1 MSLQRQFAALRA
13 SGRMPSSLERYFAQ
27 LAGSGRGRGGIMPL
41 RRFQAALE
49 KLDLDFTE
57 KVRSWLG
64 FVHVH

>member
-1 MSLQRQFAALRA
+1 
-13 SGRMPSSLERYFAQ
+13 
-27 LAGSGRGRGGIMPL
+27 MPL

-57 KVRSWLG
+57 KVRPWLG